1 MEKKESLRRDLL
13 ELLEGKGAHAD
24 FEAVFSG
31 VPSEARGR
39 RAAGLPHT
47 LWQLLEHLR
56 IAQRD
61 ILEFSRNSAH
71 VSPKWPEGYWPATDA
86 PTEEGNWG
94 RSIAAFKSDLEAM
107 RRLVVDPSTELL
119 ARIPHGDG
127 QTIFR
132 EALLLADHNAYHLG
146 QVVSVRQALENW
158 RA

>member
-86 PTEEGNWG
+86 PTEEGDWD